1 MLTDGINLTPSAQM
15 LNSTI
20 EHGTSMPTT
29 NLHDGRVFFLTA
41 QDGEY
46 SEAAYVYTGD
56 MWKTMGLG
64 RSDVVKYDIGMFAV
78 GRIVDPEV
86 ILAAYIAPRNMF
98 FEISLPDSVA
108 RCKIPPAA
116 ITVYNI
122 NINDVAVG
130 TITFQPGSKEGIIT
144 FPYTMMAEP
153 GEIIEI
159 ITPHVPD
166 TLISDVGLTMVANVA
181 LVVGTLS

>member
-20 EHGTSMPTT
+20 EQGTTMPTT
-29 NLHDGRVFFLTA
+29 NLRDGRVFFLTT

-46 SEAAYVYTGD
+46 SEAAYVYTGE

-78 GRIVDPEV
+78 GKVADPEV

-98 FEISLPDSVA
+98 FEVSLPDSVA

-116 ITVYNI
+116 NTVYTI
-122 NINDVAVG
+122 NINDVSVG
-130 TITFQPGSKEGIIT
+130 AITFVPGSHEGIIT

-159 ITPHVPD
+159 ITPAVPD
-166 TLISDVGLTMVANVA
+166 AVISDVGMTMVANVA